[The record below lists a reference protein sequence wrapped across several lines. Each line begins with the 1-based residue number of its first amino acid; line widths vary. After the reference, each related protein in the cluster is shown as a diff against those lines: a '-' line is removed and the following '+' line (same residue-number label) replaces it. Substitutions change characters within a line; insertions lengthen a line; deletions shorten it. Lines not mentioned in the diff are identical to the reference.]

1 MVNYPA
7 RTYPNGTVLTV
18 VRRGEA
24 DIHGDRTT
32 DSTHTIGPCD
42 IKWLNT
48 SEDNSEGE
56 QIQITGQVTAPAG
69 SDVLSTDAIT
79 HPDGRKFRI
88 DGEVTSLAPNP
99 FTGWATGV
107 RFVITHA
114 R

>member
-7 RTYPNGTVLTV
+7 PTFPAGTVLTV
-18 VRRGEA
+18 VRQGVA
-24 DIHGDRTT
+24 DIHGDRLPGAM
-32 DSTHTIGPCD
+32 HTIGPCD
-42 IKWLNT
+42 LKWFGNR
-48 SEDNSEGE
+48 EDNSQGE
-56 QIQITGQVTAPAG
+56 QVAISAQVTAPVG
-69 SDVLSTDAIT
+69 SDVKSTDIIT

-88 DGEVTSLAPNP
+88 DGEVTTLAPNP